1 MLHVNIKIMT
11 SQQKWYLLLS
21 YFNNKS
27 NFLFSREIRSRS
39 LRFHQFDICQVNTAQ
54 LTGLVYSIVANKWE
68 KFGAKI
74 FRHFWDIA
82 IFVLAYFILPHPV
95 HSSEKPGALKHDNIM
110 MTQFY

>member
-54 LTGLVYSIVANKWE
+54 SNTLVHSIVANKWA
-68 KFGAKI
+68 KFSAKYSGI
-74 FRHFWDIA
+74 
-82 IFVLAYFILPHPV
+82 
-95 HSSEKPGALKHDNIM
+95 SEI
-110 MTQFY
+110 